1 MSLKRHHA
9 TAPRA
14 RARVLLVATIS
25 LVTAAITAF
34 AGFAQAAPKNA
45 PASTY
50 DASWNANSLTLKV
63 HNASVTTANG
73 TLSIRDLAGTELFRM
88 PLSYR
93 KEYQQFPID
102 ARNAGNTV
110 TLTPSRDAARATPV
124 AATEVDRLRGVA
136 RHQVAAPQT
145 RQERDDQ
152 ALERLYSQVRTGM
165 TISSLVGTILG
176 GIVGGVLGCALTS
189 VTLTPIGCIIVGIP
203 VGAAAGGIVGLALG
217 GGGTLIGAGIQ
228 YFQTINSPF
237 TPPRR

>member
-1 MSLKRHHA
+1 MSPHRQHA
-9 TAPRA
+9 TSPRT
-14 RARVLLVATIS
+14 RAQVFIIATIS

-34 AGFAQAAPKNA
+34 AGSAQAAPKQAPNA
-45 PASTY
+45 TY
-50 DASWNANSLTLKV
+50 DASWNADSLTLNV
-63 HNASVTTANG
+63 HNASVSTSGGA
-73 TLSIRDLAGTELFRM
+73 LSIRDLAGTELFRM
-88 PLSYR
+88 PLNYR
-93 KEYQQFPID
+93 KEYNQFPID
-102 ARNAGNTV
+102 ARQADNSV
-110 TLTPSRDAARATPV
+110 TLVPSRDLARATPV
-124 AATEVDRLRGVA
+124 AATEVNRLRGIA

-145 RQERDDQ
+145 KQERDDQ

-237 TPPRR
+237 RPPRG